1 MAQYDLALSFAN
13 EDRSYVSMVADF
25 LKVQGVSIFYDEYN
39 KVDLWG
45 KDLYD
50 HLIKVYRDEASY
62 VVMFISSHYKD
73 KVWCNHERRAAQARA
88 LRERREYIL
97 PARFDDTQL
106 EGLNETIGYLDLR
119 KLSPRDFA
127 VLICEKIGKPILL
140 QKANRVPSPASPT
153 DIGEVT
159 FNYSNNDG
167 RFRIGTPPHDF
178 ETAWSKASK
187 EMIYCYNDPPSI
199 RGVALAQKG
208 EKLSSITDA
217 ASYDFSSRCRSP
229 EIDQIVLLQNCK
241 GFYAALHILE
251 IKDDSRGDP
260 QDELTFQYWILTD
273 GSSDFSKLKE

>member
-13 EDRSYVSMVADF
+13 EDRSYVSKVADF
-25 LKVQGVSIFYDEYN
+25 LKVQGVSFFYDEYN
-39 KVDLWG
+39 RVDLWG

-62 VVMFISSHYKD
+62 VVMFVSSHYKD

-88 LRERREYIL
+88 LRECREYIL

-106 EGLNETIGYLDLR
+106 DGLNETIVHLDLR

-140 QKANRVPSPASPT
+140 QKANLVPSPVSPT
-153 DIGEVT
+153 NIGEVT

-167 RFRIGTPPHDF
+167 RFRIGSPPHDF
-178 ETAWSKASK
+178 ETAWSKGSK
-187 EMIYCYNDPPSI
+187 EMIYCLNDPSSI
-199 RGVALAQKG
+199 RGVALAPKG

-217 ASYDFSSRCRSP
+217 ASYDFSSRARDP
-229 EIDQIVLLQNCK
+229 EVAQIVLLQNYR
-241 GFYAALHILE
+241 GFYAALEILA

-260 QDELTFQYWILTD
+260 QDELTFRYWILTD
-273 GSSDFSKLKE
+273 GTSNFSKLNV